1 MPQLRSDA
9 VSLAGF
15 ARAAWPHVV
24 LAPVLGVLVTTVH
37 ESAHA
42 IAVLVQG
49 GTIERFQVLP
59 ARGRFGGV
67 DYTFP
72 SGASRSELAIQLAPY
87 ALHVVVASTVALF
100 SLRQRARRTD
110 SAPSWVCVAAF
121 LWGYAAPLG
130 DVGLAALQWA
140 RGGTNDFSRAL
151 GDAPPLAL
159 WAAIGGAVASS
170 AAGLPVQRAL
180 LGSAALGWLPYAVL
194 ASLAWGALY
203 ACA

>member
-1 MPQLRSDA
+1 M
-9 VSLAGF
+9 SLASF
-15 ARAAWPHVV
+15 ARATWPHAV

-87 ALHVVVASTVALF
+87 ALHVVVASSVGLV

-110 SAPSWVCVAAF
+110 SPAPSWLGVAAF

-130 DVGLAALQWA
+130 DVGLAAFQWA

-151 GDAPPLAL
+151 GDAPALAL
-159 WAAIGGAVASS
+159 WAVVGGAVVSS

-180 LGSAALGWLPYAVL
+180 LGPAALGWLPYAVL

-203 ACA
+203 AFA